1 MGNLAVLIFK
11 SLLQRA
17 TALALLCSSFF
28 VAGSGNGNL
37 FTEDTFLTP
46 VILGGTRGLGAAFW
60 LRKLFR

>member
-1 MGNLAVLIFK
+1 MIAEVIFK

-17 TALALLCSSFF
+17 AALALLFSSFF
-28 VAGSGNGNL
+28 VAGSGVVSFYNDNG
-37 FTEDTFLTP
+37 DTFLTP